1 MIGEAELRTMKPDS
15 ILVNTARG
23 GLVDE
28 EALVRAL
35 TEGWI
40 SAAGI
45 DVYENLPM
53 FDPNPAYV
61 HHPLF
66 DLDNV
71 ILTPHSAGTS
81 VESLEQLMLSGA
93 REAIAVLSGHAPHN
107 WVNPNVIPKFPM
119 DLAETPK

>member
-1 MIGEAELRTMKPDS
+1 MIGEAELRMMKPDS
-15 ILVNTARG
+15 VLVNTARG

-35 TEGWI
+35 SEGWI

-53 FDPNPAYV
+53 FDPDPAYV

-81 VESLEQLMLSGA
+81 IESSRTADALRSARSDYGTERPGAAQLGKS
-93 REAIAVLSGHAPHN
+93 R
-107 WVNPNVIPKFPM
+107 VIPSSQWIKRKH
-119 DLAETPK
+119 LR